1 MIITYKQKLNQIK
14 QSSAVLFG
22 FLFISEDLNQKRNK
36 YIWNPDFSH
45 KLREEYINTVLLQWL
60 QYFERLAPYPS
71 AESEG
76 RYFVSDRLT
85 WVDYIVFEMIDS
97 NCNFVEYT
105 AEQNMTTEGYI
116 GTCESLLTNFPNLN
130 GFYNSFKSRAN
141 IDKYLK
147 SESRPIYKVP

>member
-14 QSSAVLFG
+14 QSNVILFI
-22 FLFISEDLNQKRNK
+22 FFSISEDVHQKRNK

-60 QYFERLAPYPS
+60 QHFERFAPYPS

-76 RYFVSDRLT
+76 RYFASDRLT

-105 AEQNMTTEGYI
+105 AEQNMTTGGYI

-147 SESRPIYKVP
+147 SESRPVYKLP